1 MADVACTGYLTFS
14 DGTAVPMFRSDLA
27 EGTLEEVQT
36 DADFTTSAQ
45 SIGDYAQGKTI
56 VGGIV
61 FAQNNIS
68 YAYLEREGQPQS
80 LIMVGKIGV
89 VGPGTYPCK
98 PFTLKA
104 GDKLQVLAQTAS
116 NRTFAVGVGCT
127 DGTQRVFTVTGAS
140 GTVNP
145 VDSITGNSLGT
156 TLQGKMINQMY
167 AVSIDGVKNTSGGG
181 VVAIDAQGSPVG
193 ACSATDPTLEAPM
206 MSPHSIP
213 VKLNYSFVCTFSS

>member
-1 MADVACTGYLTFS
+1 MADVASTGYLTFS
-14 DGTAVPMFRSDLA
+14 DGTSVAMYRSDLA
-27 EGTLEEVQT
+27 EGTLEEVKT

-45 SIGDYAQGKTI
+45 SIGDYAQGKTV
-56 VGGIV
+56 VGGII

-80 LIMVGKIGV
+80 LIMVGKIGI
-89 VGPGTYPCK
+89 VGSGTYPCK

-116 NRTFAVGVGCT
+116 NRTFAVGVACT

-156 TLQGKMINQMY
+156 TLQDKKISGMY
-167 AVSIDGVKNTSGGG
+167 ATSIDGVKNTSAGG
-181 VVAIDAQGSPVG
+181 VVAINAQGAPVG
-193 ACSATDPTLEAPM
+193 AVAATDPTAEAPM
-206 MSPHSIP
+206 FSAHSIP